1 MKKVLFTLLVLFTI
15 NASYSQLLVNY
26 DIQEKYEKKIFD
38 ISMRDGATLHTIVYL
53 PKNKKE
59 KYPFLLMRTCYSI
72 DPYEPD
78 VFKSSLGPNPFLQE
92 EGYIFVYQDVRGR
105 YMSEGKFT
113 NMTPNIPGNNH
124 REIVDESSDT
134 WDTIEWLIKNIENNN
149 GKVGIYGTSY
159 PGFYAAAS
167 LPDAHPALKAASPQ
181 APIADFYFDD
191 FHHNGAFIQAYLPIY
206 PVFGYQKNSK
216 TTKSWYGDK
225 FIADDY
231 EDGYQYHLELGPL
244 KNVTKNVYPENFFWQ
259 ETIEHPNYDDFWQ
272 KRNILPHLD
281 DVKPAVLI
289 VGGWFDAED
298 LYGPLNIYKTIE
310 KTGDNFSSLIMGP
323 WSHGDWHRKQG
334 EQKINHIF
342 FGDSISDF
350 FQKNIETPFFN
361 YYLKDKGA
369 LDLPEAWLFDTGN
382 HTWQAFEQWPSPK
395 LKPITLYF
403 HKNEKLSMQ
412 IPGSAND
419 DFQYL
424 SDPAKPIPYTSEIEP
439 LVYTPRRY
447 MTDDQRYASRRPDV
461 LTFATEPLN
470 EDITIGGEISAQL
483 HVATS
488 ATDMDLVV
496 KIIDEYPS
504 KQLAQSAKVPDYITM
519 EGYQMLVRSEMF
531 RARFRNSF
539 EKPEPFVPN
548 QKTLVKIPM
557 QDVLHTF
564 KKGHRIMVQIHSTW
578 FPLMDR
584 NPQKYVENIFEAD
597 EKDFIKATITLFGNS
612 KIEINN
618 ISGE

>member
-1 MKKVLFTLLVLFTI
+1 MKNFLLTLLILYTFSAA
-15 NASYSQLLVNY
+15 NSQLRVNY
-26 DIQEKYEKKIFD
+26 DIQEKYEKQIFD
-38 ISMRDGATLHTIVYL
+38 IPMRDGVTLHTIVYS
-53 PKNKKE
+53 PKKKKE
-59 KYPFLLMRTCYSI
+59 KHPFLLMRTCYSI
-72 DPYEPD
+72 DPYEAE
-78 VFKSSLGPNPFLQE
+78 VFKSSLGPNPFLQA

-105 YMSEGKFT
+105 YMSDGEFT
-113 NMTPNIPGNNH
+113 NMTPNIPGNKH
-124 REIVDESSDT
+124 KKTVDESSDT
-134 WDTIEWLIKNIENNN
+134 WDTIEWLIKNIKNNN

-206 PVFGYQKNSK
+206 PVFGYQKNSQ
-216 TTKSWYGDK
+216 TTNSWYADK
-225 FIADDY
+225 FIEGDY

-244 KNVTKNVYPENFFWQ
+244 KNVAQNVYPENFFWR
-259 ETIEHPNYDDFWQ
+259 ETIEHPNYDEYWQ
-272 KRNILPHLD
+272 KRNILPHLEN
-281 DVKPAVLI
+281 VKPAVLV

-310 KTGDNFSSLIMGP
+310 KSGKNFSSLIMGP
-323 WSHGDWHRKQG
+323 WGHGDWHRKQG
-334 EQKINHIF
+334 EQKINHIN
-342 FGDSISDF
+342 FGDSISNF

-361 YYLKDKGA
+361 YFLKDKGE
-369 LDLPEAWLFDTGN
+369 LSLPEAWLFDTGDY
-382 HTWQAFEQWPSPK
+382 TWQAFEQWPSPK
-395 LKPITLYF
+395 LQPVTLYF

-412 IPGSAND
+412 TVGSAND
-419 DFQYL
+419 EFQYL

-461 LTFATEPLN
+461 LTFATEPLK
-470 EDITIGGEISAQL
+470 EDITVGGEISARLQ
-483 HVATS
+483 VATS
-488 ATDMDLVV
+488 ATDMDVVV
-496 KIIDEYPS
+496 KIIDEYP
-504 KQLAQSAKVPDYITM
+504 AKLMHNPKAPDYVTM
-519 EGYQMLVRSEMF
+519 QGYQMLVRSEMF

-548 QKTLVKIPM
+548 QKTSVTIPL

-584 NPQKYVENIFEAD
+584 NPQNYVENIFNAD
-597 EKDFIKATITLFGNS
+597 EEDFTKATITLFGDS
-612 KIEINN
+612 KIEIN
-618 ISGE
+618 SLK